1 MIKNILY
8 ATDLGLYAPYLL
20 EHVMSLASTHGAQVH
35 AVHAIEPIGVFAESI
50 LATHMS
56 SKKIAELRHRGF
68 NDVMQKIKEQ
78 VENAFADEFAE
89 CRCDLALINGIQVV
103 NGKPADVIIET
114 AQACKADLIVIGT
127 NSQPSDTPMLGSVA
141 QRVLSRSCVPVYLV
155 PMIKLQNPRNLD
167 LYR

>member
-20 EHVMSLASTHGAQVH
+20 EHVMSLASKHGAQVH
-35 AVHAIEPIGVFAESI
+35 AVHAIEPMGVFAESI
-50 LATHMS
+50 LTTYMS
-56 SKKIAELRHRGF
+56 SREVAELRHRGF
-68 NDVMQKIKEQ
+68 NDVMQKIREQ

-89 CRCDLALINGIQVV
+89 CSCDLELINDIQVI

-114 AQACKADLIVIGT
+114 AHRCKADLIVIGA
-127 NSQPSDTPMLGSVA
+127 NSQPSDSPTLGSVA
-141 QRVLSRSCVPVYLV
+141 QHVLSRSSVPVFLV
-155 PMIKLQNPRNLD
+155 PMIKLQNPKNFD